1 MNICRSLFED
11 YGRLY
16 CYSILSSFFSPS
28 PSSWGLPILYSP
40 LKAIMVLHLLII
52 WILT

>member
-16 CYSILSSFFSPS
+16 YYNILSFFSPFA
-28 PSSWGLPILYSP
+28 SSLGLPFLYS
-40 LKAIMVLHLLII
+40 LLEAIVVLHLLII
-52 WILT
+52 WTFT

>member
-16 CYSILSSFFSPS
+16 CYSILSSFFSIPFLM
-28 PSSWGLPILYSP
+28 GLPVLYSP
-40 LKAIMVLHLLII
+40 LEAIVVLHLLII
-52 WILT
+52 

>member
-16 CYSILSSFFSPS
+16 CYSILSSFFSVPFLMGI
-28 PSSWGLPILYSP
+28 PFLYS
-40 LKAIMVLHLLII
+40 LLEAIVVLHLLII
-52 WILT
+52 WTPT